1 MFKHFS
7 KMLIFL
13 LLAYACP
20 KAYANVVSVD
30 NAKQLAANFFSAT
43 HKAKLATAG
52 ALELAYTAGSSSKPL
67 YYVFNAINGNGFVI
81 VSAEDC
87 TTPILGYSLENT
99 YDADKIPDAMKWMM
113 EKKSR
118 QHRQYNAQY
127 SQ

>member
-1 MFKHFS
+1 
-7 KMLIFL
+7 MLIFL

-43 HKAKLATAG
+43 HKAKLATAD

-99 YDADKIPDAMKWMM
+99 YDADKIPDAMKCMM
-113 EKKSR
+113 EGL
-118 QHRQYNAQY
+118 
-127 SQ
+127 